1 MRGPRR
7 HTLAEAKLSG
17 PQAVRDHRR
26 NYGIAPS
33 AADVA
38 PGDLG
43 KQEPPAYLDAAGKA
57 AWRRVIALAPPGLL
71 RAGDGDLLA
80 TLAAAIARHERAV
93 VISQNAWDQDD
104 MIGAESALFFNIE
117 RHVRQTA
124 RQVSDLSTALGLS
137 PPARSRLV
145 VPYPPVVE
153 SEDVPRFQ
161 KFDTLLPDGKVL
173 RYRPPSGTRKTRSVR

>member
-7 HTLAEAKLSG
+7 HTLAEAKLHG

-26 NYGIAPS
+26 LYGAAPS
-33 AADVA
+33 AADLA
-38 PGDLG
+38 SGDLG
-43 KQEPPAYLDAAGKA
+43 APPDYLDAAGKA
-57 AWRRVIALAPPGLL
+57 AWCRAVTLAPAGLL
-71 RAGDGDLLA
+71 RACDGDLLA
-80 TLAAAIARHERAV
+80 ALAAAIARHERAV
-93 VISQNAWDQDD
+93 MMSQSAWQKRPDSDP
-104 MIGAESALFFNIE
+104 ALFFNIE

-124 RQVSDLSTALGLS
+124 RQVSELAAALGLS
-137 PPARSRLV
+137 PPARSRLA

-173 RYRPPSGTRKTRSVR
+173 RYRASVGARKTRLRS